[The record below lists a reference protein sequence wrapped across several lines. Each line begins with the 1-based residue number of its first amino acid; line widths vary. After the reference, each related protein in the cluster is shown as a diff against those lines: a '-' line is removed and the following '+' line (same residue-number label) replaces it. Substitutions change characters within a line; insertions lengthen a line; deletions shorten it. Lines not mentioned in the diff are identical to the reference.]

1 MEISI
6 SKKNWDKIIDY
17 AKAAY
22 NKFSA
27 EIGGMAVCYKDK
39 DDDWIIDDPII
50 LKQEVSGG
58 NCVLDKEELAKYYT
72 KVGASKKYKD
82 LEEKYR
88 IDHIKRSGSD
98 DDQHSQI
105 YQELMDMLK
114 EISIFIDLIA
124 ERLAE
129 LETVE

>member
-1 MEISI
+1 MASRIIYIEDDGTLSIVSPCLNEINPATGNNFTAEEVA
-6 SKKNWDKIIDY
+6 KKDVPK
-17 AKAAY
+17 
-22 NKFSA
+22 
-27 EIGGMAVCYKDK
+27 G
-39 DDDWIIDDPII
+39 
-50 LKQEVSGG
+50 
-58 NCVLDKEELAKYYT
+58 
-72 KVGASKKYKD
+72 KKYKD

-124 ERLAE
+124 ERLGE